1 MLQPSAKVNLK
12 VCSPFVLEQ
21 LTAIYATKFGLYLN
35 NDFWGKCLLE
45 VIEQFLTMTCIMRD
59 TMRGNVLM
67 SDTQET
73 NT

>member
-1 MLQPSAKVNLK
+1 MQFMP
-12 VCSPFVLEQ
+12 Q
-21 LTAIYATKFGLYLN
+21 GTTKFGLYLN

-59 TMRGNVLM
+59 TMRENVFM
-67 SDTQET
+67 SDTQAT

>member
-1 MLQPSAKVNLK
+1 MQFMP
-12 VCSPFVLEQ
+12 Q
-21 LTAIYATKFGLYLN
+21 GTTKFGLYLN
-35 NDFWGKCLLE
+35 NDFWGKCLPE